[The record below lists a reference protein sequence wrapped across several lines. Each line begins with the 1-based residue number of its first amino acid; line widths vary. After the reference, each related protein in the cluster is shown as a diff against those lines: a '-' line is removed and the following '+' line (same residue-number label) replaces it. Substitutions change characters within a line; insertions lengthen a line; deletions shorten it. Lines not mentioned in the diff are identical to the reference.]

1 MRGAGETRGQPGMT
15 LYFAYGSNMSRA
27 GMALRCPSA
36 CALGAATLP
45 GWRFIIGADGYASI
59 ARAPGERVIGV
70 LWRLAA
76 RDVAALNA
84 YEGVDVGL
92 YRQCRLMVR
101 HQGRARSAMVYVAC
115 RGGEGRPRP
124 GYLEEVIAAARAWM
138 LPADYVAE
146 LARWSTRHNIGA
158 CKAGANPCASSAMW

>member
-1 MRGAGETRGQPGMT
+1 MT

-27 GMALRCPSA
+27 GMRLRCPSA
-36 CALGAATLP
+36 RALGVATLP
-45 GWRFIIGADGYASI
+45 GWRFVIGRDGYASI
-59 ARAPGERVIGV
+59 APAPGERVLGV
-70 LWRLAA
+70 LWHVSA

-92 YRQCRLMVR
+92 YRQVWVMIRA
-101 HQGRARSAMVYVAC
+101 QGRARSAMVYVAR

-138 LPADYVAE
+138 LPADYVAG
-146 LARWSTRHNIGA
+146 LARWSMRGA
-158 CKAGANPCASSAMW
+158 VGAARAGTSACASSAMS